1 MAFTRVHKLAK
12 AAPILK
18 SAVKPLVSGKVED
31 WHGEYAYSLG
41 LQAFIYGFPYIYNA
55 QTRYKWVT
63 QPRNPKFV
71 PYAALNEFWHAA
83 QLMDA
88 TYRDGGLP
96 EQRHALL
103 DRVAGCR
110 RGADHPLAPRH
121 GGALLLLRAD
131 GRRIGQLRLHRPA
144 GDRLQGGQLRDRRD
158 PTGRASCPTVS
169 TRPAHI
175 RRARRCWSWDGRW

>member
-18 SAVKPLVSGKVED
+18 SAVKPLVTGKVED

-63 QPRNPKFV
+63 
-71 PYAALNEFWHAA
+71 AAA
-83 QLMDA
+83 QPEVRPVRGAERVLA
-88 TYRDGGLP
+88 RRAVDGRHLSRRGLP

-103 DRVAGCR
+103 DRVAG
-110 RGADHPLAPRH
+110 
-121 GGALLLLRAD
+121 
-131 GRRIGQLRLHRPA
+131 
-144 GDRLQGGQLRDRRD
+144 
-158 PTGRASCPTVS
+158 S
-169 TRPAHI
+169 
-175 RRARRCWSWDGRW
+175 RARSRSSSRTPTWASATSPSS

>member
-18 SAVKPLVSGKVED
+18 SAVKPLVTGKVED

-71 PYAALNEFWHAA
+71 PYAALNEFWHAVA
-83 QLMDA
+83 ADG
-88 TYRDGGLP
+88 RDVSGRGVP
-96 EQRHALL
+96 EQRHAVF

-110 RGADHPLAPRH
+110 
-121 GGALLLLRAD
+121 
-131 GRRIGQLRLHRPA
+131 
-144 GDRLQGGQLRDRRD
+144 
-158 PTGRASCPTVS
+158 
-169 TRPAHI
+169 
-175 RRARRCWSWDGRW
+175 